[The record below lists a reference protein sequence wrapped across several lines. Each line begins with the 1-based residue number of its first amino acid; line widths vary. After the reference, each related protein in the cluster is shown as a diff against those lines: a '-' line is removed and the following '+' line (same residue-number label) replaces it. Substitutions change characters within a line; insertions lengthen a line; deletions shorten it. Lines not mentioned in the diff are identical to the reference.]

1 MGIEIERRFLVENED
16 WKSQVIL
23 SEDFIQAYL
32 NSSIDKWSTRI
43 RIIDNNKAFITL
55 KSSLNGLVNNEFEYS
70 IPTKDAIELIKL
82 STYKIIKTRY
92 QLTIHNIDWVVDIFH
107 GSNTSL
113 KIAEIELNSESEEIQ
128 VPPWCGQEIT
138 GIKSLS
144 NASLAKTPISELSLK
159 DRMNSQRANRPLDC
173 LNNWPYK

>member
-23 SEDFIQAYL
+23 SEDFSQAYL
-32 NSSIDKWSTRI
+32 NSNVDAWTTRV
-43 RIIDNNKAFITL
+43 RIINNNEAYITL

-70 IPTKDAIELIKL
+70 IPLKDAFELMKL
-82 STYKIIKTRY
+82 SKYKIIKTRY
-92 QLTIHNIDWVVDIFH
+92 QIKINNQNWVVDLFD
-107 GSNTSL
+107 GSNSSL

-128 VPPWCGQEIT
+128 VPTWCGKEIT

-144 NASLAKTPISELSLK
+144 NASLAKTPISKLSLK
-159 DRMNSQRANRPLDC
+159 DRLKAAQE
-173 LNNWPYK
+173 